1 MAVTYLPCVEEE
13 EEQKRQRERQWVRV
27 VCPIQLQ
34 DVIARIRVEFA

>member
-13 EEQKRQRERQWVRV
+13 EEQKRQRERQWVIV
-27 VCPIQLQ
+27 VGPIQLQ